1 MYDKIIVVNTS
12 QGGIAMLNILLVEDD
27 AAIRMLTRHHL
38 KDEYKIFEADN
49 GESALDIIDHNFIDL
64 IIADI
69 MMPKMDGYEF
79 VQALRDS
86 GDLTPVIMLTAMNT
100 LAHKKKGF
108 ATGIDDYLTKPID
121 YEELKWRIEAIL
133 RRSRISNEKKIVIG
147 GFELK
152 ADSLS
157 ASVNGRSIEL
167 TQKESALLYKLLSY
181 PDTVFTKQQLMDEIW
196 GYDTET
202 EYSTIKTYISR
213 LRSKFSECREFELV
227 SIRGLGYKAVIH
239 TEVVK

>member
-1 MYDKIIVVNTS
+1 
-12 QGGIAMLNILLVEDD
+12 MLNILLVEDD
-27 AAIRMLTRHHL
+27 AAIRMLTKHHL
-38 KDEYKIFEADN
+38 KDEYRIYEADN
-49 GESALDIIDHNFIDL
+49 GETALNIIEHNFIDF

-69 MMPKMDGYEF
+69 MMPKMNGYEF

-86 GDLTPVIMLTAMNT
+86 GNLTPVIMLTAMNT
-100 LAHKKKGF
+100 PAHKKKGF
-108 ATGIDDYLTKPID
+108 STGIDDYLTKPID

-133 RRSRISNEKKIVIG
+133 RRSRIVHEKKIVLG
-147 GFELK
+147 TFELK

-157 ASVNGRSIEL
+157 ASINAKTIEL
-167 TQKESALLYKLLSY
+167 TQKESALLFKLLSY

-213 LRSKFSECREFELV
+213 LRSKFSDCKYFELV

-239 TEVVK
+239 PERNA